1 MNICELIYL
10 KIIKIDIPMR
20 RSVERSAIASNADWR
35 LAGRECHEQSP
46 AAKQT
51 GHVNSQFLLKI
62 RLRIER
68 KQILGELSSLH

>member
-1 MNICELIYL
+1 
-10 KIIKIDIPMR
+10 MR

-51 GHVNSQFLLKI
+51 GRHVNSQFLLKI

-68 KQILGELSSLH
+68 KQILSELMETALII

>member
-1 MNICELIYL
+1 
-10 KIIKIDIPMR
+10 MR
-20 RSVERSAIASNADWR
+20 RSVERSAIASNADYCRLDHWR

-68 KQILGELSSLH
+68 KQILSELMETALII